1 MAITNTDRS
10 ATHTGNGA
18 TTAFEYTFQIPDADS
33 LFVQLL
39 EISTGTLTDVA
50 AIDYTAT
57 GLGTES
63 GGFVNYPLS
72 GSPLAST
79 HKIIIYRQVPAIQT
93 TIITNQVRYYADV
106 AMRVWDRIVMM
117 VQDLRADSARSLK
130 VPVGESLDDLP
141 AAATR
146 AGKYV
151 YFNALT
157 GAVEAAGTSSLGG
170 AVDLLGFNNSAQVV
184 GIGELAWN
192 DTDKTLDLG
201 MTSSVTQQIGQE
213 VLHYC
218 KNNSGVAIANGQVVR
233 VTGASGNALTIA
245 LADATDAVT
254 SVSTIGVAT
263 EDIADAASG
272 MVTMIGLVRGID
284 TSAFTEGD
292 TLYLSETAGALTATS
307 PAYPAQSIKIAVVVR
322 DHATLGSIFVH
333 VENMQSEI
341 AAKQP
346 LDADLTAL
354 AELASTGMIAR
365 TGAGTVAAR
374 TLTAGT
380 GISITEGDGVAGNPT
395 ITAGAAGW
403 EAYNTTGDGKFYDF
417 AVHGAVAS
425 VETPTFADGYE
436 YMIIAESFGKGVSGA
451 ALTFQIELYRNQ
463 AAAYAGA
470 AAFFLTTGTAALSV
484 TGFAALYL
492 PRRTV
497 RSHYI
502 IGHMATATTNT
513 TTGGGLFYN
522 MVNHTTATKIDKARV
537 SWSTGALST
546 SGKLYLYRRIL
557 A

>member
-10 ATHTGNGA
+10 VTHTGNGA
-18 TTAFEYTFQIPDADS
+18 TTAFEYTFQIPDAGS

-57 GLGTES
+57 GLGSES

-79 HKIIIYRQVPAIQT
+79 HKIVIYRQVPATQT

-117 VQDLRADSARSLK
+117 VQDLRNDADRSLRA
-130 VPVGESLDDLP
+130 PVGETLDDLP
-141 AAATR
+141 TASSR
-146 AGKYV
+146 AGKYLF
-151 YFNALT
+151 FNATT
-157 GAVEAAGTSSLGG
+157 GGVEAAQSIVGLTGITASATEINVLDGLLASTAELNILDG
-170 AVDLLGFNNSAQVV
+170 ATLTVTELNYVDG
-184 GIGELAWN
+184 
-192 DTDKTLDLG
+192 
-201 MTSSVTQQIGQE
+201 
-213 VLHYC
+213 
-218 KNNSGVAIANGQVVR
+218 
-233 VTGASGNALTIA
+233 
-245 LADATDAVT
+245 VT
-254 SVSTIGVAT
+254 SAIQTQL
-263 EDIADAASG
+263 D
-272 MVTMIGLVRGID
+272 
-284 TSAFTEGD
+284 
-292 TLYLSETAGALTATS
+292 
-307 PAYPAQSIKIAVVVR
+307 
-322 DHATLGSIFVH
+322 
-333 VENMQSEI
+333 
-341 AAKQP
+341 AKQP

-354 AELASTGMIAR
+354 AGLASAGMIAR
-365 TGAGTVAAR
+365 TGSGTVAAR

-380 GISITEGDGVAGNPT
+380 GISIINGDGVAGNPT

-451 ALTFQIELYRNQ
+451 ALTFQVELYRNQ

-484 TGFAALYL
+484 TGFVALCL

-497 RSHYI
+497 RTHYI
-502 IGHMATATTNT
+502 IGHMSTDTTDT
-513 TTGGGLFYN
+513 TTSGGLNYDR
-522 MVNHTTATKIDKARV
+522 VHHTTATKIDKARV
-537 SWSTGALST
+537 SWSTAALST